1 MEKEGDPHTLARG
14 PSVTGSKG
22 LALGMC
28 LASLQ
33 GLEGEG
39 DRVPG
44 ACGGV
49 WGEIC
54 VFQPSGSEVA
64 ATAPVGR
71 ISGVPDG
78 EGTQDSQLAAH
89 LCHLAHLLHLHDVAE
104 VGEQAFVPQVDE
116 SPGANLERKVEA
128 FEAIALDGGLEV
140 IVSFRFP
147 LQGTA
152 CLGRNRVSNGFC
164 HRSMAKPIYHGK
176 THDIWVLP
184 CNGFSHS
191 SMAKPMDIMKR
202 NIHGFCHGPLLH
214 GFCHGAFRRKLPL
227 CFQSAWIF
235 FCIAS
240 NCCQVLVFRF
250 RFSFWYGNLKEAKKK
265 FKVSVVDKMSFQEL
279 LSLRATKSNN
289 QEQEEPIFFV
299 YHQTDW
305 IRCNISTLV
314 TLCLI

>member
-1 MEKEGDPHTLARG
+1 MNRAIKIKDEKDDKEGRG
-14 PSVTGSKG
+14 
-22 LALGMC
+22 
-28 LASLQ
+28 
-33 GLEGEG
+33 
-39 DRVPG
+39 D
-44 ACGGV
+44 
-49 WGEIC
+49 
-54 VFQPSGSEVA
+54 
-64 ATAPVGR
+64 
-71 ISGVPDG
+71 
-78 EGTQDSQLAAH
+78 
-89 LCHLAHLLHLHDVAE
+89 
-104 VGEQAFVPQVDE
+104 
-116 SPGANLERKVEA
+116 
-128 FEAIALDGGLEV
+128 
-140 IVSFRFP
+140 
-147 LQGTA
+147 TA

-265 FKVSVVDKMSFQEL
+265 LKVSVVDKMSFQEL

-289 QEQEEPIFFV
+289 QEQEEPRRE
-299 YHQTDW
+299 DEGE
-305 IRCNISTLV
+305 
-314 TLCLI
+314 

>member
-1 MEKEGDPHTLARG
+1 MENRAWLY
-14 PSVTGSKG
+14 S
-22 LALGMC
+22 
-28 LASLQ
+28 
-33 GLEGEG
+33 
-39 DRVPG
+39 
-44 ACGGV
+44 
-49 WGEIC
+49 
-54 VFQPSGSEVA
+54 
-64 ATAPVGR
+64 
-71 ISGVPDG
+71 
-78 EGTQDSQLAAH
+78 
-89 LCHLAHLLHLHDVAE
+89 
-104 VGEQAFVPQVDE
+104 
-116 SPGANLERKVEA
+116 
-128 FEAIALDGGLEV
+128 
-140 IVSFRFP
+140 
-147 LQGTA
+147 TA

-250 RFSFWYGNLKEAKKK
+250 RFSFWYGNLKEANKKL
-265 FKVSVVDKMSFQEL
+265 KVSVIDKMSFQEL

-289 QEQEEPIFFV
+289 QEQEEPRVLSMASIIALV
-299 YHQTDW
+299 YNSCPRW
-305 IRCNISTLV
+305 PFMWM
-314 TLCLI
+314 